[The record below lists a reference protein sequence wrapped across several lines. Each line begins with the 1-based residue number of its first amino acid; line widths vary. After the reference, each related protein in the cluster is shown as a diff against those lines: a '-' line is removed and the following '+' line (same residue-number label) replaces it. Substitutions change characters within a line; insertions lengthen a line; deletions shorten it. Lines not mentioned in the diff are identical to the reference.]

1 MGAGQFLL
9 PYLGAQPRSLLNRIV
24 ASGAAGMNRRDADD
38 WALSRLIELGYVEES
53 PVDDTAFVCTP
64 AGRHRWQMEILA
76 DEERDAIVL
85 RRQLIRQRVDER
97 FSRLGINRSTAL
109 TTAYSPTE
117 PRLWSS
123 PPQTKMRWS
132 SVLATVFAAAAAA
145 LLVISTNAQPRE
157 VLDWPFQPTL
167 HAAVVRADQPKA
179 NVEQTALVAAPAAA
193 SVAVPVD
200 LLVKEAPG
208 RAAVSA
214 DVAPASTQ
222 RAASIY
228 QTQQDASVPNGTLAQ
243 VEGSGREGSA
253 VVDAASP
260 DGRAI
265 VNSAVTAV
273 ALIDAA
279 VSETDQIGTD
289 LVTGVER
296 RFRATAAALINSAMS
311 ESGQIATEC
320 TAGVERRIRS
330 IAAVLLHAIAAMG
343 RAVSAQDAV
352 TQQVRNDAPTPVA
365 PGTEPPSE
373 REQPAMLQPA
383 NASLVGTESAQAGV
397 VHATPGGR
405 VTSKGPVANV
415 DPQNAV
421 VEQLNKLSLA
431 AARRGEA
438 WRPNRLGTD
447 RPL

>member
-193 SVAVPVD
+193 SVAVPWIY
-200 LLVKEAPG
+200 LSRKPP
-208 RAAVSA
+208 
-214 DVAPASTQ
+214 DV
-222 RAASIY
+222 
-228 QTQQDASVPNGTLAQ
+228 L
-243 VEGSGREGSA
+243 
-253 VVDAASP
+253 
-260 DGRAI
+260 
-265 VNSAVTAV
+265 
-273 ALIDAA
+273 
-279 VSETDQIGTD
+279 
-289 LVTGVER
+289 
-296 RFRATAAALINSAMS
+296 RFRPMWHRPVRSELPPFIRPSRMPAFPTAPS
-311 ESGQIATEC
+311 
-320 TAGVERRIRS
+320 RRLK
-330 IAAVLLHAIAAMG
+330 V
-343 RAVSAQDAV
+343 
-352 TQQVRNDAPTPVA
+352 
-365 PGTEPPSE
+365 
-373 REQPAMLQPA
+373 
-383 NASLVGTESAQAGV
+383 
-397 VHATPGGR
+397 
-405 VTSKGPVANV
+405 
-415 DPQNAV
+415 
-421 VEQLNKLSLA
+421 LA
-431 AARRGEA
+431 ARDPRLLMQL
-438 WRPNRLGTD
+438 RPMVG
-447 RPL
+447 PS